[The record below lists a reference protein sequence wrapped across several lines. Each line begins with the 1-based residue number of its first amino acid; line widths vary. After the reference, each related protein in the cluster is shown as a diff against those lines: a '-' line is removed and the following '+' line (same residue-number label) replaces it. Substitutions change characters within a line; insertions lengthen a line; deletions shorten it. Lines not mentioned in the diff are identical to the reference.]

1 MLYMLTDSILIMIKI
16 IRKVHNKGE
25 YTYMSKNLKNK
36 IAEGG
41 AAILVVIAILAV
53 SYGLSWI
60 VTCGIIKLITMCFGW
75 TFKWSIAT
83 GIWLIICILRSI
95 FKVTVKNK

>member
-1 MLYMLTDSILIMIKI
+1 
-16 IRKVHNKGE
+16 
-25 YTYMSKNLKNK
+25 MSKKLKNK

-41 AAILVVIAILAV
+41 AAILVVIAILV
-53 SYGLSWI
+53 VGQGLSWI

-75 TFKWSIAT
+75 TFKWSVAT
-83 GIWLIICILRSI
+83 GIWLIICLLQSI

>member
-1 MLYMLTDSILIMIKI
+1 M
-16 IRKVHNKGE
+16 N
-25 YTYMSKNLKNK
+25 KNLKNK

-41 AAILVVIAILAV
+41 TVALVVIGILV
-53 SYGLSWI
+53 FSYGLSWI

-95 FKVTVKNK
+95 FNVTVKNK

>member
-1 MLYMLTDSILIMIKI
+1 MAIIMMILFM
-16 IRKVHNKGE
+16 RLLMNKGE
-25 YTYMSKNLKNK
+25 YTYMNKNLKNK

-41 AAILVVIAILAV
+41 TVALVVIGILVFA
-53 SYGLSWI
+53 YGLSWI

-95 FKVTVKNK
+95 FNVTVKNK

>member
-1 MLYMLTDSILIMIKI
+1 
-16 IRKVHNKGE
+16 
-25 YTYMSKNLKNK
+25 MSKNLKNK

-41 AAILVVIAILAV
+41 TAVLVVIAILALL
-53 SYGLSWI
+53 YGVSWI

-75 TFKWSIAT
+75 TFKWSVAT

-95 FKVTVKNK
+95 FKITVKNK